1 MKTVSSFRKKV
12 ATVIMLV
19 SAAFGILVGFLFYA
33 LVATGKLSEEFGFL
47 PLIVFQVGITAN
59 NLQCVYDNM
68 KDREFTMLARNAW
81 TLLLLFFLPAIYCLL
96 DTPAIAFMLYTAFMP
111 AVMTLALWAE
121 WVAKNVSVSFRV
133 SLKG

>member
-33 LVATGKLSEEFGFL
+33 LVATGKLSGEFGFF
-47 PLIVFQVGITAN
+47 PLIIIQAGLTGN
-59 NLQCVYDNM
+59 NLQCLYDI
-68 KDREFTMLARNAW
+68 KDKEFMMLARNAW

-96 DTPAIAFMLYTAFMP
+96 DTPAIAFVLYTAFMP

-121 WVAKNVSVSFRV
+121 WVAKNVSFRV